1 MGQRAGDVSPGVV
14 PDRAGFLSVGWQVA
28 VWAKLYG
35 GYFVLDIQQLL
46 FSLFLGLLL
55 AAATALLV
63 RGIRGTSVMLAW
75 LAALWA
81 AYFLVTLLVL
91 KVLLDYPV
99 FRIHSIFELP

>member
-1 MGQRAGDVSPGVV
+1 MGP
-14 PDRAGFLSVGWQVA
+14 L
-28 VWAKLYG
+28 AKLYG
-35 GYFVLDIQQLL
+35 GFFVLDVQQLL

-55 AAATALLV
+55 AAATVLLV
-63 RGIRGTSVMLAW
+63 RRIRQTSLMVAW
-75 LAALWA
+75 LGALWV